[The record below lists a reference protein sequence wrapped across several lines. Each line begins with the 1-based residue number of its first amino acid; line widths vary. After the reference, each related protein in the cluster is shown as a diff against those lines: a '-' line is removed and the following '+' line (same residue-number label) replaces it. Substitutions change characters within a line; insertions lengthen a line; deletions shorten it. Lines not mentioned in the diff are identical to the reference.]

1 MKNKNRIR
9 ESKGSV
15 LFDAII
21 ILLVSLLTLV
31 CFYPMY
37 YVLMASFSNPVQLM
51 NTRTPLV

>member
-21 ILLVSLLTLV
+21 ILLVSLLTLSGD
-31 CFYPMY
+31 ME
-37 YVLMASFSNPVQLM
+37 
-51 NTRTPLV
+51 